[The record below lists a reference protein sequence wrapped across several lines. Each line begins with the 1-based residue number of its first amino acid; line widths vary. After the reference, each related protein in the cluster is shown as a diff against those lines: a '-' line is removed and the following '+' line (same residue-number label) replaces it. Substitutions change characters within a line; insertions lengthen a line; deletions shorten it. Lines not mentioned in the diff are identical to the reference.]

1 MVFLEDSIF
10 LNLVRGEREHENYG
24 ITHTIPYTLVDEDF
38 RKEIMSNY
46 SSIDR
51 AGKEGHLRPVISLG
65 MSPLANNLLNS
76 PQQPDELFPLE
87 MMYCPESHNCQLSHI
102 VTAEKMFD
110 PVSYTHLTLP
120 TILLV

>member
-10 LNLVRGEREHENYG
+10 LNLVKGEREHENYG
-24 ITHTIPYTLVDEDF
+24 ITHTIPYILVDEKF

-51 AGKEGHLRPVISLG
+51 AGKEGYLRPVISLG

-76 PQQPDELFPLE
+76 QD
-87 MMYCPESHNCQLSHI
+87 
-102 VTAEKMFD
+102 
-110 PVSYTHLTLP
+110 
-120 TILLV
+120 